1 MAVIGLVPILSFY
14 IAVGILVNRFSFL
27 LYGKKNHL
35 AWLPFYQIYLLGK
48 LVINQ
53 LVGWVLGIG
62 GVFYCLIIFSV
73 NENSKA
79 FTIVYS
85 NYVSFYSIVIVGVY
99 IYAIFKYRK
108 LKKFQ
113 NNKL

>member
-1 MAVIGLVPILSFY
+1 M
-14 IAVGILVNRFSFL
+14 
-27 LYGKKNHL
+27 
-35 AWLPFYQIYLLGK
+35 
-48 LVINQ
+48 INQ

-62 GVFYCLIIFSV
+62 GVFYFLIIISV
-73 NENSKA
+73 NENSFFSEA
-79 FTIVYS
+79 FTIVFS
-85 NYVSFYSIVIVGVY
+85 NYVFFYSIVIVGVY